1 VFYVKNLLD
10 DDTVVSAGTG
20 PDIGNSDFRFGMVMT
35 FVQHCAFRPY
45 PGGPCVST
53 YTMPDVTGQYGSSDG
68 LVSIVPAPM
77 IRNMWYANMP
87 DPRQVG
93 MRVSYSF

>member
-1 VFYVKNLLD
+1 
-10 DDTVVSAGTG
+10 
-20 PDIGNSDFRFGMVMT
+20 MVMT
-35 FVQHCAFRPY
+35 FVQSKPF
-45 PGGPCVST
+45 GPFGPTVT
-53 YTMPDVTGQYGSSDG
+53 APDGTFAPAQYGTGDG